1 MTRALVTGA
10 SSGIGEAYAR
20 TLHARGLHVVLHG
33 RRRER
38 LEALASEL
46 GERASVSVADLADEA
61 ALIGLCEQVA
71 RWEDLSWLVLNAG
84 FGGHDL
90 FAEQDLEVALAMIR
104 VHDEATIRLTRA
116 ALPALRAHRGS
127 LVLLS
132 SIAGFAPFP
141 GGIVYGASKAFL
153 LHLAQGL
160 HLEEPEL
167 RVQALCPGQTRTEF
181 HSRRGMDPDEVYA
194 ERGLFATQEPEEV
207 VKASLRALE
216 RGPVVCI
223 PGANNKLMDL
233 AARLT
238 PRSLL
243 HGRLRAMAAKRRR
256 VRGHES

>member
-1 MTRALVTGA
+1 MRALVTGA
-10 SSGIGEAYAR
+10 SSGIGAAYAR
-20 TLHARGLHVVLHG
+20 ALHARGLHVVLHG
-33 RRRER
+33 RRRNE
-38 LEALASEL
+38 LEALAADL
-46 GERASVSVADLADEA
+46 GDRAEVAVADLADET
-61 ALIGLCEQVA
+61 ALIALCEQVS

-84 FGGHDL
+84 FGGHEYFGD
-90 FAEQDLEVALAMIR
+90 QDLEVALAMIR
-104 VHDEATIRLTRA
+104 VHDEATLRLTRA

-160 HLEEPEL
+160 HLEEPSL

-181 HSRRGMDPDEVYA
+181 HSRRGMDPDEVYK

-207 VKASLRALE
+207 VAASLRALQ

-233 AARLT
+233 VARWA
-238 PRSLL
+238 PRPIL
-243 HGRLRAMAAKRRR
+243 HGRLRAMAAKRRKE
-256 VRGHES
+256 RGHG